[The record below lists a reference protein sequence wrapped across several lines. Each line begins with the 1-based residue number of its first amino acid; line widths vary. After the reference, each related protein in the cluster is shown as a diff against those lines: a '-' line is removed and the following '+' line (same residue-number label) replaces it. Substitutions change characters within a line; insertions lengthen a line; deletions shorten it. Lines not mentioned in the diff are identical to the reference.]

1 MKFPRATECITLVAG
16 GLLLCGAAAAAHA
29 ASSPAARPD
38 GTAASETR
46 AAQRSVASPV
56 NGPAAARP
64 AGVPTSSAAQ
74 RESDQAALKAPTAEQ
89 FRPTGPVNVTA
100 DRAELVQ
107 GDYAIYSGQV
117 VMTSN
122 TMDMTGN
129 RLEMRQ
135 LKNGQYT
142 ATLTGNPAHMKHPS
156 SGPADP
162 PVTAHALHMFFDSA
176 TQQLTLTDDAKLT
189 RGSNVV
195 EGKTIHYDALS
206 HHVQANGGT
215 NGRVHMVI
223 QPPPPDNASTGHP

>member
-1 MKFPRATECITLVAG
+1 MKFPRPVELSA
-16 GLLLCGAAAAAHA
+16 LLAAALLPWGAAVAAA
-29 ASSPAARPD
+29 PD
-38 GTAASETR
+38 A
-46 AAQRSVASPV
+46 P
-56 NGPAAARP
+56 ARP
-64 AGVPTSSAAQ
+64 AGTTAEVAPRPTAPGPASGAATAVRSGAPASAAEQ
-74 RESDQAALKAPTAEQ
+74 RESDRAALKAPTVEQ

-122 TMDMTGN
+122 TMDMTGS

-156 SGPADP
+156 SGPEDP

-176 TQQLTLTDDAKLT
+176 TQQLTLTDNAKLT
-189 RGSNVV
+189 RGNNVV
-195 EGKTIHYDALS
+195 EGKTIQYDALS
-206 HHVQANGGT
+206 HHVQANGGS

-223 QPPPPDNASTGHP
+223 QPPPPDNATAGRP